1 MKRVREERIVGYT
14 FILPACVGLGLFVI
28 FPILWATYLSFR
40 RWNLIS
46 PSEFVGFGQFNELF
60 TDPELL
66 NSFKCTF
73 LFSGMIIPGQ
83 FIVSLSLALLLNAK
97 YMKAEKIFRLAIFSP
112 VVVSM
117 VIVSIVWRFIYN
129 PSFGF
134 ANFFLMKLGIPPQ
147 GWLTDVKQALPA
159 IAVVTIWKA
168 AGYYMLIFLAG
179 LQAIPVQI
187 YEAAALDGVTSWKRL
202 VYITLPLLKGTSLF
216 VLIITTIDS
225 MRMFTQVY
233 VMTQGGPA
241 KSTYVLAM
249 NIYRKAFV
257 FMRMGTASAMAV
269 ILFLIIAV
277 FVCLQWK
284 YIKPYQYTP
293 TA

>member
-1 MKRVREERIVGYT
+1 MKRGREERIVGYI

-28 FPILWATYLSFR
+28 FPILWTTYLSFH
-40 RWNLIS
+40 RWDLIS
-46 PSEFVGFGQFNELF
+46 PSEFVGFDQFNELLADSEF
-60 TDPELL
+60 L
-66 NSFKCTF
+66 NSLKCTF
-73 LFSGMIIPGQ
+73 LFSGIIIPGQ

-97 YMKAEKIFRLAIFSP
+97 YVKAKKIFRLVIFTP

-134 ANFFLMKLGIPPQ
+134 VNFSLMKLGVPPQ
-147 GWLTDVKQALPA
+147 GWLTDVKQALPV
-159 IAVVTIWKA
+159 IAMVTIWKT
-168 AGYYMLIFLAG
+168 AGFYMLIFLAG

-187 YEAAALDGVTSWKRL
+187 YESAALDGATSWKRL
-202 VYITLPLLKGTSLF
+202 IYITLPLLKSTSLF
-216 VLIITTIDS
+216 VLIMTTIDS
-225 MRMFTQVY
+225 MKMFTQVY
-233 VMTQGGPA
+233 IMTQGGPV
-241 KSTYVLAM
+241 KSTYVLAL

-269 ILFLIIAV
+269 ILFLVIAV
-277 FVCLQWK
+277 FVGLQWK
-284 YIKPYQYTP
+284 YIKPYQYMP